1 MRGTPSPRRPPN
13 DEWEG
18 TWLSGRRGWHG
29 QWQGRWHDSDGPR
42 RPCRRCPLAQ
52 PPRPHLAS
60 TRRPRPQRRRQPER
74 WKRGTRAPS
83 EQRRAIRC
91 AWQVATP
98 SAPAATNLKKA
109 PQQSAHG
116 RGRGRRADSDERR
129 EPETE
134 SRKRDYEAGRRIIS
148 TRRWAAPQL
157 PRAFK
162 SWVTVSTSRSEI
174 EHTDCGLWPPCQ

>member
-1 MRGTPSPRRPPN
+1 MEYGGELRVRG
-13 DEWEG
+13 
-18 TWLSGRRGWHG
+18 GRRMTNGRALGSVGEGAGMDHG
-29 QWQGRWHDSDGPR
+29 KGAGTTVTAPVGPSALPPPMPR
-42 RPCRRCPLAQ
+42 GPLAQ

-60 TRRPRPQRRRQPER
+60 TRRPRPQRRRQPVR

-83 EQRRAIRC
+83 EHRRAIRC

-109 PQQSAHG
+109 PQQSAFG

-148 TRRWAAPQL
+148 TRRWAAQ
-157 PRAFK
+157 
-162 SWVTVSTSRSEI
+162 
-174 EHTDCGLWPPCQ
+174 